1 MSALERN
8 LAMTPAQLH
17 VRQCK
22 QGYRQ
27 GQCSRTRLA
36 CGDFCAMGEPVGNGL
51 VEPES
56 NVGFRPVFPVARVT
70 KPKEDPGCQAALAAR
85 YRPGHT

>member
-1 MSALERN
+1 MFALEHN
-8 LAMTPAQLH
+8 LATTPVQLH

-36 CGDFCAMGEPVGNGL
+36 CGDFCAMGGAGGEQASRAKKQRRIQTRIPCWL
-51 VEPES
+51 V
-56 NVGFRPVFPVARVT
+56 
-70 KPKEDPGCQAALAAR
+70 
-85 YRPGHT
+85 

>member
-1 MSALERN
+1 MDRN
-8 LAMTPAQLH
+8 LALTPVQLH

-36 CGDFCAMGEPVGNGL
+36 VIFAQRRAGGGEQASRAKKQRRIATRILSWL
-51 VEPES
+51 V
-56 NVGFRPVFPVARVT
+56 
-70 KPKEDPGCQAALAAR
+70 
-85 YRPGHT
+85 